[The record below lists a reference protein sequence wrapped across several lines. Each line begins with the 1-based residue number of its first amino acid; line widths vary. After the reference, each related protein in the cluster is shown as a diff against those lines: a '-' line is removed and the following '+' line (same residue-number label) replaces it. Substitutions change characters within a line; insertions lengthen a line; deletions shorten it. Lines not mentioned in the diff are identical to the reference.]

1 MLRFDNWTCCL
12 SQDKAADTL
21 TNSRDTILLWQSML
35 SRTECLCG
43 SSLCPRSQSRCIC
56 SSSILSDWHGLESL
70 YECFWKMGTEEYILD
85 RLLPK
90 ALPRALLDVFNR
102 GKKIKSVNNE
112 MCPLSTCEHPA
123 PVSMWFL
130 IYGSPVS
137 HPFLSYD
144 QLGNTWASP
153 LQRYNNG
160 NAYWQAKPSKVILA
174 CAELSSAYVLA
185 C

>member
-102 GKKIKSVNNE
+102 GKKLNQWTMKCVHFLHVNIQLQ
-112 MCPLSTCEHPA
+112 CQCD
-123 PVSMWFL
+123 F
-130 IYGSPVS
+130 
-137 HPFLSYD
+137 SYMAV
-144 QLGNTWASP
+144 L
-153 LQRYNNG
+153 L
-160 NAYWQAKPSKVILA
+160 VIHF
-174 CAELSSAYVLA
+174 CRMIS
-185 C
+185 